1 MAKLNKEQSD
11 KLSQTIEEAKL
22 AEDGALNDFEVSF
35 MASMEE
41 RYEKYKDDTFVSPKQ
56 WNVINSVY
64 DKLVGCE

>member
-22 AEDGALNDFEVSF
+22 AEDGSLNDFEMSF

-41 RYEKYKDDTFVSPKQ
+41 RFEKYKDDTFVSPKQ
-56 WNVINSVY
+56 WNVINNIY

>member
-1 MAKLNKEQSD
+1 VAKLNKEQSD

-22 AEDGALNDFEVSF
+22 AEDGSLNDFEMSF

-41 RYEKYKDDTFVSPKQ
+41 RFEKYKDDTFVSPKQ
-56 WNVINSVY
+56 WNVINNIY